1 MAVHSFG
8 GAWTE
13 RKLSVVRRYLEI
25 YAQALK
31 RQPFQR
37 LYIDAF
43 AGTGD
48 RTDKRR
54 ESLPLLDLPEF
65 EAVAK
70 GSARLA
76 LEIEPPF
83 HRYVLIE
90 RVTRRVSD
98 LAALASDF
106 PKRKIEIVNAD
117 ANEAIA
123 NLCKTT
129 DWRSTRGVVFLDPY
143 GLQVSWNTL
152 VAISRTKALDLWIL
166 FPSGMGLNRLLTK
179 DGDIRR
185 EWQQTLDRSLG
196 TKDWRSAFYR
206 SEDIADLFEGTRTKT
221 KKDADSAKLE
231 KFYLDRLRSIF
242 PIVMDKSV
250 RLTNS
255 KEQTM
260 YLLCFASANPSQK
273 VKALATKIA
282 RWAAEV

>member
-1 MAVHSFG
+1 MAHAFG

-31 RQPFQR
+31 NQAFQR
-37 LYIDAF
+37 VYIDAF

-54 ESLPLLDLPEF
+54 EALPLLDLPEF

-76 LEIEPPF
+76 LEVEPPF

-90 RVTRRVSD
+90 RAMRRASE
-98 LAALASDF
+98 LTALEAEF
-106 PKRKIEIVNAD
+106 PNRKIEIINGD

-123 NLCKTT
+123 ALCKEIN
-129 DWRSTRGVVFLDPY
+129 WRNTRGVVFLDPY
-143 GLQVSWNTL
+143 GLQVTWDTL
-152 VAISRTKALDLWIL
+152 KVIAATPALDVWTL

-179 DGDIRR
+179 SGDIRQ
-185 EWQQTLDRSLG
+185 EWQETLDRSLG
-196 TKDWRSAFYR
+196 TRQWRSAFYR
-206 SEDIADLFEGTRTKT
+206 TEAAPDLFEGSRSKT
-221 KKDADSAKLE
+221 VKDADPMKLE
-231 KFYLDRLRSIF
+231 KFYLDRLRTIF
-242 PIVMDKSV
+242 PTVMKSPV

-255 KEQTM
+255 KDQTM
-260 YLLCFASANPSQK
+260 YLLCFASANPSAK
-273 VKALATKIA
+273 VKELATRLA
-282 RWAAEV
+282 GWATKV